1 MSDLNKS
8 AALIGILQ
16 LAYSG
21 ELAAAYA
28 YRGHWKSVSD
38 PEERRRIE
46 EIENEEWHH
55 RKLVGDML
63 QSLGAEPERSRELRA
78 TVIGRVLG
86 FLCHFTGWLAPMY
99 GAGRLESR
107 NIREY
112 ETAARFARECG
123 REEFIDCLMAMA
135 ETEWE
140 HEKYFRS
147 RVLIHRWANRL
158 PIWPE
163 PPAKDSIRSSF
174 AEEAVNPKEDV
185 PMLSGSLERIS
196 SG

>member
-1 MSDLNKS
+1 MSEPDP
-8 AALIGILQ
+8 AAPLIGILQ

-55 RKLVGDML
+55 RKLVGEML
-63 QSLGAEPERSRELRA
+63 QSLDAEPNKSREMRA
-78 TVIGRVLG
+78 TVLGRVLG

-107 NIREY
+107 NVREY
-112 ETAARFARECG
+112 ETAARFAHECG
-123 REEFIDCLMAMA
+123 REDLIDCLLTMA
-135 ETEWE
+135 EVEWD
-140 HEKYFRS
+140 HEAFFRNC
-147 RVLIHRWANRL
+147 VLSHRLGRL
-158 PIWPE
+158 FPIWPA
-163 PPAKDSIRSSF
+163 PPPKAAIRTSF
-174 AEEAVNPKEDV
+174 ERNAQKASMRAAV
-185 PMLSGSLERIS
+185 
-196 SG
+196 